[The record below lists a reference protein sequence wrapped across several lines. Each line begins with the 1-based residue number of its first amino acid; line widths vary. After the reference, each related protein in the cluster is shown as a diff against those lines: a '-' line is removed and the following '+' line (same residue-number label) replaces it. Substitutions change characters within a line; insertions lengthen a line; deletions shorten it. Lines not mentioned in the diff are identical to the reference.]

1 MECIQGN
8 CETGSDEGLW
18 FKQRQ
23 SLGTG
28 NCCTGHAQEGAASEP
43 SAMSVDQQLQPIL
56 RNDDVDHRG
65 DNN

>member
-8 CETGSDEGLW
+8 HQTGSDEGLW

-28 NCCTGHAQEGAASEP
+28 NRRIRHAQKGAASEP
-43 SAMSVDQQLQPIL
+43 SAMSVDQQLQSLL